1 MDSLECCTNV
11 LGGMPTIKYSTM
23 FLGTWTFILDAS
35 VAWEDDDDD
44 EEEEEEE
51 EEEEDKVQVGARSRN
66 NIVPVR

>member
-1 MDSLECCTNV
+1 
-11 LGGMPTIKYSTM
+11 
-23 FLGTWTFILDAS
+23 

-44 EEEEEEE
+44 EEEE

>member
-11 LGGMPTIKYSTM
+11 LGGIPTIKYSTM

-35 VAWEDDDDD
+35 TTWEDDDDD
-44 EEEEEEE
+44 DEDEED
-51 EEEEDKVQVGARSRN
+51 EEDKVQVGARSRN